1 MLKLALRINREDDFY
16 DQLYNLSNTL
26 HILIVT
32 TRQLNFGHREFSSCV
47 LLSRFELRRYILVIL
62 WGHSRTLSRYIQKQ
76 AGLRSVDTSLVYN
89 SQDEDKSGSNILH
102 RGLNIIFSLETVF
115 WWSWRNGPRCQT
127 ERSQD
132 TVRRGPDHQHGDWDH
147 GALERSWRRFGAW
160 DRKQQSE
167 KIFSVHWRWW
177 TYWRFHLLKIL
188 NNKARLSILK
198 IFDCL
203 FSSDCVVYKGCC

>member
-1 MLKLALRINREDDFY
+1 MLKLALRINSEDDFY

-102 RGLNIIFSLETVF
+102 RGFNIIFSLET
-115 WWSWRNGPRCQT
+115 
-127 ERSQD
+127 
-132 TVRRGPDHQHGDWDH
+132 
-147 GALERSWRRFGAW
+147 
-160 DRKQQSE
+160 
-167 KIFSVHWRWW
+167 
-177 TYWRFHLLKIL
+177 IL
-188 NNKARLSILK
+188 
-198 IFDCL
+198 
-203 FSSDCVVYKGCC
+203 

>member
-1 MLKLALRINREDDFY
+1 MLKLALRINSEDDFY

-102 RGLNIIFSLETVF
+102 RGLNIIFSLETVL
-115 WWSWRNGPRCQT
+115 WWSWRNGPRCKKKC
-127 ERSQD
+127 SQD

-160 DRKQQSE
+160 DRK
-167 KIFSVHWRWW
+167 
-177 TYWRFHLLKIL
+177 
-188 NNKARLSILK
+188 
-198 IFDCL
+198 
-203 FSSDCVVYKGCC
+203 